1 MVDYKKTGLMKAG
14 MVTCCGQVVS
24 LDAAEVQR
32 VMCERGL
39 SPAEQAQEWL
49 RLMRRHAE
57 PEWMELCMRS
67 AERMAAL
74 VRAER
79 EVQAV
84 VGTTVDSASGGEGRR
99 MPSEG
104 LAPRHFEWLG
114 AQRGVRVDLV
124 RTAISSLVQKGYIGS
139 DAEQQAA
146 LRRGLGIAVNEAER
160 TSRAPWVRWMGDADA
175 LNYLVDTLWKRGLI
189 YCTGGQRQK
198 WRTLC
203 GVFLRD
209 DGSLFDPAIKGNRCT
224 NPGKRTLIDRT
235 VMIFAA

>member
-1 MVDYKKTGLMKAG
+1 MVDYKKTPSLDTG
-14 MVTCCGQVVS
+14 MVTCCGEVVPV
-24 LDAAEVQR
+24 DEAEVQR
-32 VMCERGL
+32 VMTLHGL
-39 SPAEQAQEWL
+39 SPAEQAREWL
-49 RLMRRHAE
+49 RLMHRHAE
-57 PEWMELCMRS
+57 PEWMEVCARS

-84 VGTTVDSASGGEGRR
+84 VGGCVDYASGGQRR
-99 MPSEG
+99 QMPSDG
-104 LAPRHFEWLG
+104 LAQRHFEWLG
-114 AQRGVRVDLV
+114 AEKNVHVDQV
-124 RTAISSLVQKGYIGS
+124 RTAIGALVRMGYISS

-146 LRRGLGIAVNEAER
+146 LRRGLGIAVNEMER
-160 TSRAPWVRWMGDADA
+160 QSRAPWVRWMGDADA
-175 LNYLVDTLWKRGLI
+175 LNYLVDTLWKRQLI
-189 YCTGGQRQK
+189 YCSGGQRQK

-209 DGSLFDPAIKGNRCT
+209 DGSLFDPTIKSNRCT